1 MYHSRQSEENSF
13 NVCAKTGKPI
23 KQKTRKRW
31 ALWLL
36 PFTGLAAL
44 IWFLLR
50 VIPKP
55 SRATYPC
62 QQVAFPLASGF
73 IVWLTGT
80 LVSITAFRKAQNYLT
95 KTRYVLATIFIF
107 ISFVSIWLLMSN
119 TEEQLVL
126 AQQPLVIEDPIGVA
140 KGVKPGRVVWIHE
153 PNATDWTYTNRYQSE
168 HWYEHDH
175 TNQEV
180 VDRMM
185 SAAIRSLAG
194 EQTDVAAWDAIFRH
208 FNQLRGKGD
217 IGYTPGE
224 KIGIKINHTLSHNAN
239 SSTMD
244 KRNNLMNYIGNSPQ
258 LTIALLRQLIDVVG
272 VAPSDISIGDPGRIM
287 PNYWYDMVEPNCPGV
302 VYIARVG
309 GKGRTQ
315 SRWSRTEFN
324 WSDPDSKHW
333 TGVTKVDNIPM
344 CFAQADYFINLPIL
358 KSHGSGGITVCAK
371 NHYGSLIRNP
381 NASDQPNSSSWY
393 DMHTSL
399 PSNIPGMG
407 NYRCLV
413 DLMGHEQLGG
423 KTLLCLVD
431 ALYTGINWDSRPAK
445 WRMEPFNNDWPSSIF
460 LSMDQVAID
469 SVCFDFL
476 YTEWTDYPHMS
487 GAHDYLHE
495 AALANN
501 PPSGTIYD
509 PENYGM
515 PLESLGVHEH
525 WNNPIDKQYSRNL
538 DTAEGIELIQSV
550 ANVIPGDFK
559 FDGDVDFDDLF
570 ILTANWL
577 ESNQP
582 GCIGDLDGDCDVDLD
597 DFAILAK
604 NWGRDYP

>member
-1 MYHSRQSEENSF
+1 MSHPGPSEKKSF
-13 NVCAKTGKPI
+13 KSCPKTGRPI
-23 KQKTRKRW
+23 KQKNKKLLI
-31 ALWLL
+31 LWLL

-44 IWFLLR
+44 IWFLVR

-73 IVWLTGT
+73 IAWLTGT
-80 LVSITAFRKAQNYLT
+80 LASIAAYRKAKICLI
-95 KTRYVLATIFIF
+95 KTRYIMAAVFIF
-107 ISFVSIWLLMSN
+107 ISLISIWLLISN
-119 TEEQLVL
+119 TEEQLII
-126 AQQPLVIEDPIGVA
+126 AQQPLAIEDPIGVA

-175 TNQEV
+175 TNQDV
-180 VDRMM
+180 VNKMM
-185 SAAIRSLAG
+185 STAIRTLAG
-194 EQTDVAAWDAIFRH
+194 KHSDVMAWDAIFRY
-208 FNQLRGKGD
+208 FNRQRGKGD

-224 KIGIKINHTLSHNAN
+224 KIAIKVNHTLCHNAN

-244 KRNNLMNYIGNSPQ
+244 KRSNYLNYIDNSPQ

-309 GKGRTQ
+309 GKGRKE
-315 SRWSRTEFN
+315 SKWSRTNFI
-324 WSDPDSKHW
+324 WSDPDPKNW
-333 TGVTKVDNIPM
+333 TGVTKVDNLPM
-344 CFAQADYFINLPIL
+344 CFAQADYFINFPIL
-358 KSHGSGGITVCAK
+358 KSHDSGGITVCAK

-381 NASDQPNSSSWY
+381 NAGDQPNSSSWY
-393 DMHTSL
+393 DMHTTL
-399 PSNIPGMG
+399 PNNIRGMG
-407 NYRCLV
+407 HYRCLV

-431 ALYTGINWDSRPAK
+431 ALFTGINWDSRPSK
-445 WRMEPFNNDWPSSIF
+445 WQMEPFNNDWPSSIF

-469 SVCFDFL
+469 SVGFDFL
-476 YTEWTDYPHMS
+476 YAQWSNYPHMS

-495 AALANN
+495 AAMANN
-501 PPSGTIYD
+501 PPSATVYD
-509 PENYGM
+509 PENDGI
-515 PLESLGVHEH
+515 PLESLGTHEH
-525 WNNPIDKQYSRNL
+525 WNNSIDKQYSRNL
-538 DTAEGIELIQSV
+538 GTGLGIELIKPV
-550 ANVIPGDFK
+550 VINAIPGDFDT
-559 FDGDVDFDDLF
+559 DGDVDFNDLSVV
-570 ILTANWL
+570 AEYWL

-582 GCIGDLDGDCDVDLD
+582 GCIADLDGDCDVDFI
-597 DFAILAK
+597 DFAILIL
-604 NWGRDYP
+604 NWRKE